1 MYTTKT
7 KEKMRGYRTFSHD
20 VSAAIFVFQNNE
32 TAAMLL
38 FQTKLEG
45 VGVFFYIKAFFCSSK
60 FA

>member
-7 KEKMRGYRTFSHD
+7 KEKMRGYRAFSHD
-20 VSAAIFVFQNNE
+20 VTAAKLVFQNNE

-45 VGVFFYIKAFFCSSK
+45 VGVFSKVNNFFCSHK